1 MRASLSFLSKSLSY
15 AFIMPQRKS
24 AYAPS
29 ARIRFCLNFCAVLSR
44 RNFFFH
50 RTALNSAVKRNHR
63 KEICA
68 HKSITLFAVG
78 SERTNAHLHIKMG
91 FANVWGSHP
100 KDNAKGGRAWY
111 VGDVLFPNEMRE
123 IFFSL
128 FCAFFFFC
136 AAAETP

>member
-1 MRASLSFLSKSLSY
+1 VK
-15 AFIMPQRKS
+15 AFVRVDDK
-24 AYAPS
+24 
-29 ARIRFCLNFCAVLSR
+29 
-44 RNFFFH
+44 
-50 RTALNSAVKRNHR
+50 
-63 KEICA
+63 KELINPPR
-68 HKSITLFAVG
+68 TLFAVG

-111 VGDVLFPNEMRE
+111 AGDVLFPNETRE

>member
-1 MRASLSFLSKSLSY
+1 MRFRLLLLHEGI
-15 AFIMPQRKS
+15 FI
-24 AYAPS
+24 
-29 ARIRFCLNFCAVLSR
+29 
-44 RNFFFH
+44 FH
-50 RTALNSAVKRNHR
+50 RTALNSAVKRNHK
-63 KEICA
+63 KEIRA

-78 SERTNAHLHIKMG
+78 SERTHAHLHIKMG

-123 IFFSL
+123 IFYSL

>member
-1 MRASLSFLSKSLSY
+1 MRASLSRFALNLSLLMLLLLCATKECVRSKRTYSLLFEFLS
-15 AFIMPQRKS
+15 RG
-24 AYAPS
+24 
-29 ARIRFCLNFCAVLSR
+29 N
-44 RNFFFH
+44 FFH
-50 RTALNSAVKRNHR
+50 RTALNSAVQRNHR

-68 HKSITLFAVG
+68 HKSITPFAVG

-111 VGDVLFPNEMRE
+111 VGDVLFPNETRE

-128 FCAFFFFC
+128 FCAFFFFR

>member
-24 AYAPS
+24 ASAPS

-111 VGDVLFPNEMRE
+111 VGDVLFPN
-123 IFFSL
+123 
-128 FCAFFFFC
+128 
-136 AAAETP
+136 